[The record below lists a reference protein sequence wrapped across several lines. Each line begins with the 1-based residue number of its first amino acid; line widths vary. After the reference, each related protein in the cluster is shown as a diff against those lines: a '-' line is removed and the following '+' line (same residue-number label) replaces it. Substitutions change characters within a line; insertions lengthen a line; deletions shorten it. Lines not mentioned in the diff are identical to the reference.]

1 MPTFQQVGAIGRY
14 DWGSWHRYERNKKL
28 RTGLLALLG
37 AIGRYD
43 RVDQVFTGPS
53 HFAVLL
59 PSPRRAPRQCLAAAA
74 TVKVPSSIDCDVG
87 RGERINRGSPVD
99 MLRWITARF

>member
-59 PSPRRAPRQCLAAAA
+59 PSPRRARAPVPRG
-74 TVKVPSSIDCDVG
+74 G
-87 RGERINRGSPVD
+87 RDGEGAELDR
-99 MLRWITARF
+99 LRRWKR